1 MDLAAAQEDI
11 CSALKTPHLPRW
23 AELPDLEL
31 YMDQVLS
38 LVERYLGEDPC
49 SGERGITA
57 SMVNNY
63 VKLGIMP
70 KPVKKRYTREHLACL
85 IMICVLKA
93 SLPMEAIRTL
103 LARETAGDGPGEV
116 YDRFCAA
123 FERSGKET
131 AAVYAGAPA
140 DAEMVF
146 RSALRARA
154 EQGVARRLAAV
165 QEKKDNSRE
174 Q

>member
-1 MDLAAAQEDI
+1 MGSSAGQEELF
-11 CSALKTPHLPRW
+11 SALKTQRLPRW
-23 AELPDLEL
+23 DELPDLEL

-38 LVERYLGEDPC
+38 LAVRYLGEDPGC
-49 SGERGITA
+49 GERGLTA

-93 SLPMEAIRTL
+93 ILPMGAIRDL
-103 LARETAGDGPGEV
+103 MARETAGGGTGNV

-123 FERSGKET
+123 FERSGEET
-131 AAVYAGAPA
+131 AAVYAGKPT
-140 DAEMVF
+140 DAETVF
-146 RSALRARA
+146 RAALRARA
-154 EQGVARRLAAV
+154 EQGVALRLAAV
-165 QEKKDNSRE
+165 LEKKV
-174 Q
+174 